1 MEARRKYDY
10 RKNLYGYEARWEFKL
25 FRCKLKANEEG
36 ITITMRGGAE
46 TFGAP
51 GEEIVFYK
59 KTKDLTDALRI
70 IETLPDKFGPRTAS
84 RLGFVETG
92 HILFN

>member
-1 MEARRKYDY
+1 MKATPKYNVS
-10 RKNLYGYEARWEFKL
+10 KTLYGYETRWEFKL
-25 FRCKLKANEEG
+25 FRCKLKADGEG

-46 TFGAP
+46 SFGAP

-59 KTKDLTDALRI
+59 KTKDLTDALLI
-70 IETLPDKFGPRTAS
+70 IEKLPDKFGPRTAT
-84 RLGFVETG
+84 RLGFKEIG